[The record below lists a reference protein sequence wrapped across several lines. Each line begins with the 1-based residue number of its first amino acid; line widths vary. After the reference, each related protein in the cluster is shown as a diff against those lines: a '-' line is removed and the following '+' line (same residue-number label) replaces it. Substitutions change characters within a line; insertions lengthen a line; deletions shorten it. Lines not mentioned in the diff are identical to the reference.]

1 MTQRSPIVTKPPVAR
16 VLVVGLRREG
26 TSEVIAALRSIA
38 TPGWLEQSP
47 PRVWT
52 SPPTPDERRA
62 AMIDP
67 GASASVAPAI
77 QLESTKRSFLLFE
90 CVDGPSSLG
99 LCAAVRFDAVLWVRS
114 ADEDTEL
121 DTALPTLELARFLG
135 ALPAMVFV
143 TDAERASRE
152 RRDRVER
159 EAREALSLA
168 GFASDEAPVLCS
180 TGAIE
185 ASSDAWRAGVAA
197 LREALDERV
206 PYVEADTFVAVEVRD
221 VFDIRGRGTV
231 VVGAVVAGNPRVNE
245 PLELL
250 SPRGRIATTIVGIDM
265 FRRPTPMEVPRAAGL
280 VGLQIPL
287 PRDRVAAG
295 QYLVTPQC
303 GAVATRAIIEGFCWR
318 SPSEATRLGP
328 LRCVTSVASHPARLV
343 SSQPSPL
350 AAGTFTAELLFDAP
364 TPLVHGCPL
373 NLRREGDPSFATIT
387 VVRTLD

>member
-1 MTQRSPIVTKPPVAR
+1 MTQRPPIVTKPPVAR

-52 SPPTPDERRA
+52 SPPTPDEQRA

-135 ALPAMVFV
+135 ALPAIVFV
-143 TDAERASRE
+143 TDSERASRE

-168 GFASDEAPVLCS
+168 GFASDEAPVICS

-185 ASSDAWRAGVAA
+185 AASDAWRAGVAA
-197 LREALDERV
+197 LREALDQRV
-206 PYVEADTFVAVEVRD
+206 PYVEEDTFVAVEVRD

-231 VVGAVVAGNPRVNE
+231 IVGAVVAGNPRTTE

-250 SPRGRIATTIVGIDM
+250 SPRGRIATTIVGIDI
-265 FRRPTPMEVPRAAGL
+265 FRRPTPMEVPRSAGL
-280 VGLQIPL
+280 VGLQIQL
-287 PRDRVAAG
+287 PRDRVSPG
-295 QYLVTPQC
+295 DYLVTPQH
-303 GAVATRAIIEGFCWR
+303 GAVATRAIIEGFCWQNATD
-318 SPSEATRLGP
+318 PSLADP
-328 LRCVTSVASHPARLV
+328 LRCVTSAAARTARVV
-343 SSQPSPL
+343 SSDPSPL
-350 AAGTFTAELLFDAP
+350 SIGAFTAELRFDVP

-373 NLRREGDPSFATIT
+373 NLRREGDPPFATIT